1 MGREQLNILVADD
14 DEDDRLLVV
23 DAMAEVGSSSSVEM
37 VEDGKALM
45 DYLQKRTTRTLP
57 DLILLDLN
65 MPRKNGYE
73 CIEEIRADRD
83 LSHVP
88 IVVLTTSTSDREV
101 RRAYRLG
108 ANSFVT
114 KPVSFAK
121 TVATLR
127 GLFDYWDG
135 VVQLPSYGFRD

>member
-1 MGREQLNILVADD
+1 MDKAQLKILMADD
-14 DEDDRLLVV
+14 DEDDRLLLLDAMSEV
-23 DAMAEVGSSSSVEM
+23 DASNSLSI
-37 VEDGKALM
+37 VEDGMELM
-45 DYLQKRTTRTLP
+45 DYLQQRNARSLP

-73 CIEEIRADRD
+73 CIEEIRADEK
-83 LSHVP
+83 LAHVP

-114 KPVSFAK
+114 KPVSFQK
-121 TVATLR
+121 TVAALR
-127 GLFDYWDG
+127 GLCEYWHG
-135 VVQLPSYGFRD
+135 LVRLPGC

>member
-1 MGREQLNILVADD
+1 
-14 DEDDRLLVV
+14 
-23 DAMAEVGSSSSVEM
+23 M